1 MSRSLIQKLQHS
13 TSHSNSNI
21 VRLSISHPVYKSTNP
36 SHSKLGHTSVCHPVK
51 HSVNLFS
58 PVGQSVSN
66 RLPYRL
72 TTYDTTRSMNGA
84 MVRGAD
90 AALHT
95 CSSRSDWR
103 LQVTESRVLNHSRVG
118 HGQRTGGAEQRGRLA
133 SRCKDSVLTLALFR
147 DQTKA
152 CRDL

>member
-1 MSRSLIQKLQHS
+1 
-13 TSHSNSNI
+13 
-21 VRLSISHPVYKSTNP
+21 
-36 SHSKLGHTSVCHPVK
+36 
-51 HSVNLFS
+51 
-58 PVGQSVSN
+58 
-66 RLPYRL
+66 
-72 TTYDTTRSMNGA
+72 MNGVMA
-84 MVRGAD
+84 RGAD
-90 AALHT
+90 AALHI

-103 LQVTESRVLNHSRVG
+103 LQVTESRVRNHSRVG